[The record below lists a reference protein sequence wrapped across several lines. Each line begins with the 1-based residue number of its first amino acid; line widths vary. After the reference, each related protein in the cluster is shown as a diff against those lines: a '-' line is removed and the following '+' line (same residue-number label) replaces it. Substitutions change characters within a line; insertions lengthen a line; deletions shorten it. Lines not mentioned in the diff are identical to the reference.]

1 MFKILLGQFARYN
14 PNVEQGL
21 PKKIKLFLQLGR
33 LTYKILALNEL
44 MKKIFPKCPA
54 PVFSTEPAW
63 LAYVRVGTS
72 PSQAGSVEKIEAVYL
87 AKKIFH

>member
-44 MKKIFPKCPA
+44 MKIFLPKYTA
-54 PVFSTEPAW
+54 PVSSTEPAW
-63 LAYVRVGTS
+63 LAYVRVGR
-72 PSQAGSVEKIEAVYL
+72 QVQWKN
-87 AKKIFH
+87 